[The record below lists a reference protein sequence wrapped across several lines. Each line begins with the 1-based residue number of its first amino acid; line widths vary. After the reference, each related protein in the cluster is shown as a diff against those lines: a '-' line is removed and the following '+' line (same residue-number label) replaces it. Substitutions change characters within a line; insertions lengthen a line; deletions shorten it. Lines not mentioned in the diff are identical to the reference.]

1 MKKYAMFIGRWQTW
15 HKGHEWL
22 IRQQLDKGKD
32 IWVAIRNVPTD
43 ENNPKSAQQVMM
55 DLVEEPFFKENS
67 HKIQISIIP
76 DIESVNYGRGVG
88 YDVIY
93 HQPPSDIE
101 AISGTA
107 IRKKYIDSNGDEIV
121 YKIDKDDFIR
131 IFNNLI
137 SNAIKYNN
145 IGGKID
151 ISLKDNEL
159 KISDNGIGIFDEK
172 IKDIYK
178 RYYRATTEQGGFGIG
193 LSIVN
198 HLCNIYKIKII
209 VESQID
215 EGTTFTL
222 DF

>member
-121 YKIDKDDFIR
+121 YKIDTDDSK
-131 IFNNLI
+131 NPL
-137 SNAIKYNN
+137 
-145 IGGKID
+145 
-151 ISLKDNEL
+151 
-159 KISDNGIGIFDEK
+159 
-172 IKDIYK
+172 
-178 RYYRATTEQGGFGIG
+178 
-193 LSIVN
+193 
-198 HLCNIYKIKII
+198 
-209 VESQID
+209 
-215 EGTTFTL
+215 
-222 DF
+222 

>member
-1 MKKYAMFIGRWQTW
+1 MHHKKAEI
-15 HKGHEWL
+15 
-22 IRQQLDKGKD
+22 
-32 IWVAIRNVPTD
+32 
-43 ENNPKSAQQVMM
+43 KSVKNIE
-55 DLVEEPFFKENS
+55 DFF
-67 HKIQISIIP
+67 
-76 DIESVNYGRGVG
+76 
-88 YDVIY
+88 
-93 HQPPSDIE
+93 
-101 AISGTA
+101 
-107 IRKKYIDSNGDEIV
+107 

-178 RYYRATTEQGGFGIG
+178 RYYRATNEQGGFGIG

-198 HLCNIYKIKII
+198 HLCSKYKIVIE

-215 EGTTFTL
+215 KGTTFTL
-222 DF
+222 IF